1 MRLAL
6 LEPAVKKL
14 RGENKQDY
22 EATCEIGR
30 QICGGQFYED
40 IDHRLQSAARAFH
53 VNKRIFAAKWF
64 SIASRF
70 KFLDAM
76 ISFRIF

>member
-14 RGENKQDY
+14 RGENKQHY
-22 EATCEIGR
+22 EATCEIGS
-30 QICGGQFYED
+30 QICGGQFYDD

-53 VNKRIFAAKWF
+53 VNKRILCGKMVFNC
-64 SIASRF
+64 
-70 KFLDAM
+70 
-76 ISFRIF
+76 ISFQIFGCYDYF